1 MNQDGFHT
9 PRYHAYLKWVLLGN
23 VLLETPYFLEH
34 SNYFSIDF
42 GDHNFDYINA
52 LLSSFSSLFSWGI
65 LGLGL
70 GKFKEGLVTFIVS
83 LVLLSLPSWLFGS
96 SKILD
101 LINQFLRFIPSL
113 AFGFLLFR
121 DKLSW
126 KALWITPI
134 TIGIYLFFSSS
145 ILGFAL
151 DTIEDGILLF
161 NLDVDATLITGL
173 VMYLFFALQS
183 FLVIVI
189 SFWFIDRLQR
199 GITPVFRSLDLRI
212 NNYCNFISTVIFF
225 ASKWIVL
232 FAVIPINR
240 IASQYGYRD
249 QTTILEDITFIVN
262 GIQGTLG
269 LFAIAA
275 FFRCFLAEFLI
286 SKGYK
291 IGWHFIFLMFPII
304 GEVLWLSILTK
315 GRNKFAVVLFSNP
328 LQYISN
334 LRTIIISL
342 IMFALYLYFRNSK
355 TIYWMLGFTCLLFF
369 STIYHKQEIQNMD
382 SLYEPYSMIF
392 TSAIVLMVVFHL
404 KAFKIYPFVEEEI
417 MNDDYLVDELI
428 DK

>member
-1 MNQDGFHT
+1 MENLI
-9 PRYHAYLKWVLLGN
+9 PLVLLFFTL
-23 VLLETPYFLEH
+23 VFYF
-34 SNYFSIDF
+34 F
-42 GDHNFDYINA
+42 
-52 LLSSFSSLFSWGI
+52 WGI

-70 GKFKEGLVTFIVS
+70 GKFKEGLVTFVVS
-83 LVLLSLPSWLFGS
+83 LVVLFLPSWLFGT
-96 SKILD
+96 SKTLSFVN
-101 LINQFLRFIPSL
+101 LFLQYIPPL
-113 AFGFLLFR
+113 AFGFLVFTN
-121 DKLSW
+121 KLSS
-126 KALWITPI
+126 KTLWIMPI
-134 TIGIYLFFSSS
+134 TLGTYLFFKSS
-145 ILGFAL
+145 ILGFVF
-151 DTIEDGILLF
+151 DIIENGILLL
-161 NLDVDATLITGL
+161 NPDIDTYYINYL
-173 VMYLFFALQS
+173 VFDLFIVLQS
-183 FLVIVI
+183 FLVIAI

-199 GITPVFRSLDLRI
+199 GVTPVFRSLDLSI
-212 NNYCNFISTVIFF
+212 HNYTNFISTVIFF
-225 ASKWIVL
+225 SSKWIVL
-232 FAVIPINR
+232 LAVIPISK
-240 IASQYGYRD
+240 IVSQYPYRD
-249 QTTILEDITFIVN
+249 PTTILEDITFILN

-275 FFRCFLAEFLI
+275 FLRCLLAEFLI

-315 GRNKFAVVLFSNP
+315 GRNKFNIDDRIKVLKSSLSINIKSLKLFFFALTGLSLVAVVLFSNP

-334 LRTIIISL
+334 LRTIIISM